1 MKKTLLIITTF
12 ILLSNNTLQASENN
26 KNAQTFISQQP
37 TMPDHLKNESF
48 IFTAEKPLT
57 PALKCLSLGCLVF
70 AAGTYNQEPFTKT
83 CCLLGGLGCVVLG
96 SSEYGTIRES
106 RDACDSLGLKYKKE
120 K

>member
-37 TMPDHLKNESF
+37 IPDFLKNENF
-48 IFTAEKPLT
+48 ISTAEKPLS

-70 AAGTYNQEPFTKT
+70 AAGTYNQEPCTKT
-83 CCLLGGLGCVVLG
+83 CCLLGGLSCVVLG